1 MIFVKKGDSY
11 MLDLL
16 WKIVVMAVIG
26 SIIGGFT
33 NHIAI
38 KMLFRPLEAKY
49 LFGWRLPFTPGIIPK
64 RRGAI
69 AEQLGKTV
77 VNYLLTPEMFR
88 KKFFNAENKQKVEE
102 KANELI
108 QQYVFAEDKTLND
121 WLKQAGVAD
130 APQLIEQ
137 KIDMVI
143 DQQVIHFKNVLSKD
157 AIEALLPP
165 SWTEKVD
172 AKIPEVSSYILM
184 RGDDYF
190 ASSEGY
196 LTIKGLIDN
205 FLESKG
211 ALGGM
216 VQMFLG
222 DSDSIV
228 LKVQKEIHNFLVAP
242 GTFNMVNTIL
252 MTEWSKLRVQTIPQI
267 LGDLDFS
274 SVTRN
279 IQSYAKKELAI
290 ETHLDKPLVHYWPTG
305 AQHLADNVV
314 PQVVAVGFEKAEANL
329 ETAISRLDI
338 QELVREQVDTF
349 PLEVLEQL
357 VLGITGRE
365 LRMIT
370 VLGFVLGGLIG
381 IFQGII
387 SYFM

>member
-16 WKIVVMAVIG
+16 WKIVIMAVIG
-26 SIIGGFT
+26 SVIGGFT

-88 KKFFNAENKQKVEE
+88 KKFFNADNQQKVEA

-108 QQYVFAEDKTLND
+108 QQYIFADDKTLND

-143 DQQVIHFKNVLSKD
+143 EQQVSHFKNVLSTD
-157 AIEALLPP
+157 AIETLLPA
-165 SWTEKVD
+165 SWNAKVD
-172 AKIPEVSSYILM
+172 AKIPEVSSYILT

-190 ASSEGY
+190 ASSQGY

-211 ALGGM
+211 TLGGM

-228 LKVQKEIHNFLVAP
+228 LKVQKEIHNFLVSP
-242 GTFNMVNTIL
+242 GTFQMVNNIL
-252 MTEWSKLRVQTIPQI
+252 TTEWEKLRVQTVPQI
-267 LGDLDFS
+267 LGDLDFT
-274 SVTRN
+274 SVTTN
-279 IQSYAKKELAI
+279 IQTYAKKELAI
-290 ETHLDKPLVHYWPTG
+290 ATHLDKPLVHYWPTG
-305 AQHLADNVV
+305 AQHLADHVV
-314 PQVVAVGFEKAEANL
+314 PQVVATSFEKLEANL
-329 ETAISRLDI
+329 EAMIGRLDI
-338 QELVREQVDTF
+338 EELVREQVDTF
-349 PLEVLEQL
+349 PLEVLEKL

-365 LRMIT
+365 LKMIT
-370 VLGFVLGGLIG
+370 VLGFVLGAFIG
-381 IFQGII
+381 VFQGII